1 VGNSRSS
8 SVKRLEVGPRVSGL
22 VGNFI
27 PNNDNS
33 KRRQLR
39 ERWFGYIISAGGT
52 NKYLVQFD
60 NGEEKEC
67 ALSLLKKERLT
78 ASVPPVIHVAARP
91 ADENAPAIEDVV
103 ENKELE
109 NQEEEEHLPDTIP
122 DCDEEEVEQ
131 ENNNQENIP
140 PGVDQPE
147 NIPRDGPPPEVP
159 NAVPAVVDPDGRMP
173 G

>member
-1 VGNSRSS
+1 M
-8 SVKRLEVGPRVSGL
+8 
-22 VGNFI
+22 
-27 PNNDNS
+27 
-33 KRRQLR
+33 
-39 ERWFGYIISAGGT
+39 
-52 NKYLVQFD
+52 
-60 NGEEKEC
+60 
-67 ALSLLKKERLT
+67 LKKGRLT